1 MMKTTIGRVS
11 IALVLAVAAW
21 ACWREA
27 RLVAR
32 VADAK
37 DRLATLRLSVDES
50 LEPKATLSDYV
61 PGMGRSLS
69 SDIEQHQASVKYWL
83 SRYADVMDVGQ
94 DDVDPAVL
102 LLAANAAFRTS
113 QRSGGIGPVAVQ
125 ELDGV
130 LQGYAAVLKAAWPP
144 LKGRPTTHVDAAYNF
159 EFVSRVRDLVAS
171 TPPPKPGKGVVP
183 RVVPPTVPAERDL
196 PLGPTVHGRP
206 GGPPPDVKAEDFEIL
221 APMEYGD
228 REAQPEA
235 TPGGKLPR
243 KG

>member
-1 MMKTTIGRVS
+1 MMKTTIGRLS
-11 IALVLAVAAW
+11 TALVLAVAAW

-27 RLVAR
+27 RLVTH

-37 DRLATLRLSVDES
+37 DRLATLRLSLDES
-50 LEPKATLSDYV
+50 LAPKATVSDYI

-69 SDIEQHQASVKYWL
+69 VDIAQHQASVKYWL
-83 SRYADVMDVGQ
+83 SRYADVMDVGR

-113 QRSGGIGPVAVQ
+113 QRHGGIGPVAVQ

-130 LQGYAAVLKAAWPP
+130 LQGYAAVLKASP
-144 LKGRPTTHVDAAYNF
+144 RDRDAAYNF

-171 TPPPKPGKGVVP
+171 TPPPKPGKGEPP
-183 RVVPPTVPAERDL
+183 RAVPPIIPAERDL

-206 GGPPPDVKAEDFEIL
+206 GGPPADVKAEDFEIL

>member
-1 MMKTTIGRVS
+1 MMHTSIGRFS
-11 IALVLAVAAW
+11 IAAVLAVAAW
-21 ACWREA
+21 VCWQEA
-27 RLVAR
+27 RLAAR

-50 LEPKATLSDYV
+50 LAPKATLSDYI

-69 SDIEQHQASVKYWL
+69 SDIVRHRATVDYWL
-83 SRYADVMDVGQ
+83 SRYADVMEIGKE
-94 DDVDPAVL
+94 DVDPAVL
-102 LLAANAAFRTS
+102 LFAANAAFRSS
-113 QRSGGIGPVAVQ
+113 QRDRTVGPVAVQ

-130 LQGYAAVLKAAWPP
+130 LQAYTAVLKASPRD
-144 LKGRPTTHVDAAYNF
+144 LDAAYNF
-159 EFVSRVRDLVAS
+159 EFVARVRDQAAS
-171 TPPPKPGKGVVP
+171 APPPKPGKGDAP
-183 RVVPPTVPAERDL
+183 HPMPMPPIVPAERDL

-206 GGPPPDVKAEDFEIL
+206 GGPPPDVKAEDFEII
-221 APMEYGD
+221 APMEFGD